1 MTTLFKAPQIGE
13 PRATGVKNGGV
24 QSYDQRVIHP
34 VSRIVDDA
42 FTPGKQIEF
51 RWRSD
56 SSNYWNPRETK
67 LAVKFKVMVA
77 PVEVASDETE
87 GALAACDRD
96 NLPPNLRMTACPVAC
111 LFQDGARYEAN
122 STVIENQPSYYDA
135 AMTNLYTKFDG
146 SSDTSGSCALVSR
159 RKDMRDEQ
167 DQNGDDDERSG
178 FAGLS
183 ENRNPKQEI
192 IRAAHRND
200 PTAADSA
207 SASGEFEIAEPIW
220 LSSMQHGYFVAGGD
234 HQLTMTIG
242 QHFATDLFYS
252 CETNTLKT
260 DRSGTAPNYTYA
272 TSVESHPA
280 YTKVIA
286 GVLPDPT
293 KLTSKTVYVQ
303 ITGVELHC
311 AMAGPAVPTIP
322 PSVSLK
328 FSELQITTRP
338 LTSDVVEESIVV
350 PPSCRAIYLASR
362 QNVHDIRCDREE
374 LGLAGAG
381 IDEVGL
387 IASGGNAAGN
397 TETLPAFFT
406 NLSVQLGSSI
416 APSAGGYS
424 ALDPTQV
431 RMARPY
437 NDALSVVGK
446 PSAMRGC
453 TWTYTDYCGR
463 NSANG
468 RRFPEAA
475 TGTLNGK
482 TLKGEVFG
490 DQGPMYMM
498 RILTPPNSLSNVLS
512 IRGNLSH
519 TPLAGAKQQL
529 VIICVHDEL
538 WNMQYAP
545 PAELPISTTKQPI
558 V

>member
-200 PTAADSA
+200 PTAADSP

-220 LSSMQHGYFVAGGD
+220 LSSMQ
-234 HQLTMTIG
+234 
-242 QHFATDLFYS
+242 
-252 CETNTLKT
+252 
-260 DRSGTAPNYTYA
+260 
-272 TSVESHPA
+272 
-280 YTKVIA
+280 
-286 GVLPDPT
+286 
-293 KLTSKTVYVQ
+293 
-303 ITGVELHC
+303 
-311 AMAGPAVPTIP
+311 
-322 PSVSLK
+322 
-328 FSELQITTRP
+328 
-338 LTSDVVEESIVV
+338 
-350 PPSCRAIYLASR
+350 
-362 QNVHDIRCDREE
+362 
-374 LGLAGAG
+374 
-381 IDEVGL
+381 
-387 IASGGNAAGN
+387 
-397 TETLPAFFT
+397 
-406 NLSVQLGSSI
+406 
-416 APSAGGYS
+416 
-424 ALDPTQV
+424 
-431 RMARPY
+431 
-437 NDALSVVGK
+437 
-446 PSAMRGC
+446 
-453 TWTYTDYCGR
+453 
-463 NSANG
+463 
-468 RRFPEAA
+468 
-475 TGTLNGK
+475 
-482 TLKGEVFG
+482 
-490 DQGPMYMM
+490 
-498 RILTPPNSLSNVLS
+498 
-512 IRGNLSH
+512 
-519 TPLAGAKQQL
+519 
-529 VIICVHDEL
+529 
-538 WNMQYAP
+538 
-545 PAELPISTTKQPI
+545 
-558 V
+558 